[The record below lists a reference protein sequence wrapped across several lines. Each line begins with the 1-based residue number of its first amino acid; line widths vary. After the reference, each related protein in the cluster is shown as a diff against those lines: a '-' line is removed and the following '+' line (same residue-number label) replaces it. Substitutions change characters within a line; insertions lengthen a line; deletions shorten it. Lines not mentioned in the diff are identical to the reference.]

1 MNTILIVV
9 LIYLI
14 LCLIS
19 FYTIKS
25 FINLVRNIGLVDESE
40 EDTKKL
46 FVIIYGGNKLFVLLS
61 PIIII
66 LITISVITELFINKG
81 A

>member
-25 FINLVRNIGLVDESE
+25 FINLVRNIGLVDENE
-40 EDTKKL
+40 EDTKSYL
-46 FVIIYGGNKLFVLLS
+46 
-61 PIIII
+61 
-66 LITISVITELFINKG
+66 
-81 A
+81 